1 MAFWKAL
8 RFDRRAI
15 AADFALRGDWAD
27 ALVRGGFDFSIPTVW
42 LLEGLLYY
50 QERRLRNLNLLD
62 EDGNST
68 FDDTAEYF
76 PNI

>member
-1 MAFWKAL
+1 M
-8 RFDRRAI
+8 
-15 AADFALRGDWAD
+15 GQ
-27 ALVRGGFDFSIPTVW
+27 
-42 LLEGLLYY
+42 LEGLLYY